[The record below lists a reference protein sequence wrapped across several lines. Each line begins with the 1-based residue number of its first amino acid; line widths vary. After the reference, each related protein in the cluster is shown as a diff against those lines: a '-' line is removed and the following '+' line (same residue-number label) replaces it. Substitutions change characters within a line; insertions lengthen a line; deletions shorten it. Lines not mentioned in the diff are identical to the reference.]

1 MVFTPAFDRFNKPD
15 RISVLLGRCC
25 SSAQLIQV
33 KSTLAYVE
41 QNGIGG
47 QEGLTWAVVR
57 QMREA
62 VRLTQ
67 TIDALNRG
75 RKRITGR
82 LAERL
87 SPMLETDIAVV
98 VVPSHDPWITEA
110 PIRLLAQALAL
121 AADDTDN
128 PRTDATACLVRHT
141 KIQRI
146 VYGGHSSPY
155 LHRQTIR
162 LEQPELV
169 QGRRVL
175 LLDDIA
181 KSGQSLLACRVML
194 YDAGA
199 AVVQAASLG
208 RVIGGVFGDTSEAKP

>member
-1 MVFTPAFDRFNKPD
+1 MGFTSAFDQFNKPD

-33 KSTLAYVE
+33 KSALTYVD
-41 QNGIGG
+41 QNGIRG
-47 QEGLTWAVVR
+47 QDGLTWAVVQ
-57 QMREA
+57 QMRDA

-75 RKRITGR
+75 RKGVRVR

-87 SPMLETDIAVV
+87 APMLEAEIAVA
-98 VVPSHDPWITEA
+98 VVPSHDPWLAET
-110 PIRLLAQALAL
+110 PIRLLAQALA
-121 AADDTDN
+121 ADN
-128 PRTDATACLVRHT
+128 SRTDATACLLRHT

-155 LHRQTIR
+155 LHRTTIR
-162 LEQPELV
+162 LEHPELV
-169 QGRRVL
+169 QGKRVL

-181 KSGQSLLACRVML
+181 KSGQSLLACRIML

-199 AVVQAASLG
+199 TVVQAACLG
-208 RVIGGVFGDTSEAKP
+208 RVIGGVFGDTAETRP